1 MNEPGDLPIA
11 ELLSQ
16 RLGSREICFA
26 VEPDERRDDRED
38 GLGGL

>member
-16 RLGSREICFA
+16 R
-26 VEPDERRDDRED
+26 RDDRED
-38 GLGGL
+38 GLGGLTPILASGYSAPVLA